1 MASTKSNILKAIGGA
16 GTGVAGVEAASRI
29 PSETLDKLV
38 EQNPLGYLAAEA
50 VVLGG
55 GAKAAE
61 KFSQTQAIEALKQ
74 KLLKKGAV
82 AAAKTGATSL
92 MSGPFAPAV
101 GLGAAGYSI
110 YDLLTSLDADDRK
123 LILDLIKPKTAAKL
137 RKKKAEEMKARG
149 ARKLKF
155 RKTKEEILKSVGRKT
170 GGKVGKPKG
179 VGCAVKGYGKAMT
192 RG

>member
-1 MASTKSNILKAIGGA
+1 MASAKSNILKAIGGA

-61 KFSQTQAIEALKQ
+61 KISQTKAVEALKQ

-123 LILDLIKPKTAAKL
+123 LILDLIKPKAAAKL
-137 RKKKAEEMKARG
+137 RKKKAEEIKARG
-149 ARKLKF
+149 ARKPKF
-155 RKTKEEILKSVGRKT
+155 RQTKKEILKSVGRKT

>member
-1 MASTKSNILKAIGGA
+1 MASAKSNILKVIGGA
-16 GTGVAGVEAASRI
+16 GTGVAGIEAASRI
-29 PSETLDKLV
+29 PSETLD
-38 EQNPLGYLAAEA
+38 EFINRNPLGYIAAESA
-50 VVLGG
+50 VLGG

-61 KFSQTQAIEALKQ
+61 KISQTKAAEALKQ

-123 LILDLIKPKTAAKL
+123 LILDLIKPEASAKR
-137 RKKKAEEMKARG
+137 RKKRAKAKG
-149 ARKLKF
+149 GRKPKF
-155 RKTKEEILKSVGRKT
+155 RQTKKEILKSVGRKT

>member
-1 MASTKSNILKAIGGA
+1 MASAKSNILKAIGGA
-16 GTGVAGVEAASRI
+16 GTGVVGIEAASRI
-29 PSETLDKLV
+29 PSETLD
-38 EQNPLGYLAAEA
+38 EFINRNPLGYIAAESA
-50 VVLGG
+50 VLGG

-61 KFSQTQAIEALKQ
+61 KISQTKAAEALKQ

-110 YDLLTSLDADDRK
+110 YDLLTSLDADDKK
-123 LILDLIKPKTAAKL
+123 LILDLIKPEASAKR
-137 RKKKAEEMKARG
+137 RKKKAKEMKARG
-149 ARKLKF
+149 ARKPKF
-155 RKTKEEILKSVGRKT
+155 RQTKEEILKSVGRKT

>member
-1 MASTKSNILKAIGGA
+1 MASAKSNILKAIGGA

-38 EQNPLGYLAAEA
+38 AQNPLGYLAAEA
-50 VVLGG
+50 AVLGG

-61 KFSQTQAIEALKQ
+61 KISQTKAAEALKQ

-123 LILDLIKPKTAAKL
+123 LILDLIKPEASAKR
-137 RKKKAEEMKARG
+137 RKKRAKEMKARG
-149 ARKLKF
+149 ARKPKF
-155 RKTKEEILKSVGRKT
+155 RQTKKEILKSVGRKT